1 MTGAILCIVPGKTHF
16 IEYSPKTWRRAVIM
30 IELRRTSAYHRN
42 SIIMRTQT
50 YDTHKLRALLKR
62 RKIARMDELK
72 DALGAKGD
80 ITVSRK
86 LNELMYY
93 SSYSHRGSYYTLD
106 EVANFDERG
115 LWQCRSI
122 YFSQHGTL
130 VATTEAFV
138 NQSEAGYFVDELL
151 PILHVDPKDALRNL
165 VQQDRVWREKMA
177 GRYLYCSRKRAT
189 RKEQLAAR
197 EVKQQERSIER
208 GRLDKDLT
216 PDELRALI
224 ILFFSLL
231 DEQTRRLYAG
241 IESLKWGENGDS
253 KVAEFLSIDVK
264 TVARGRK
271 QLLDQDIERDR
282 VRKAGGG
289 RIAVEKKRRR

>member
-1 MTGAILCIVPGKTHF
+1 MIGLRISS
-16 IEYSPKTWRRAVIM
+16 EYN
-30 IELRRTSAYHRN
+30 RN
-42 SIIMRTQT
+42 SSIMRTQT
-50 YDTHKLRALLKR
+50 YDTHKLRTLLRR
-62 RKIARMDELK
+62 RKIATMDELK
-72 DALGAKGD
+72 EALGTKSD
-80 ITVSRK
+80 ITVIRK
-86 LNELMYY
+86 LTELMYH

-106 EVANFDERG
+106 EVVDFDERG

-138 NQSEAGYFVDELL
+138 NLSEAGYFVDELL
-151 PILHVDPKDALRNL
+151 AILHVDPKDALRNL
-165 VQQDRVWREKMA
+165 VQQNRVWREKVA
-177 GRYLYCSRKRAT
+177 GRYLYCSRNRAT
-189 RKEQLAAR
+189 RKAQLASR
-197 EVKQQERSIER
+197 EAKQQQIKLKQ

-224 ILFFSLL
+224 VLFFSLL

-253 KVAEFLSIDVK
+253 KVAEFLKIDVK

-271 QLLDQDIERDR
+271 QLLDQDIDRDR

-289 RIAVEKKRRR
+289 RIAAEKKRRR

>member
-1 MTGAILCIVPGKTHF
+1 
-16 IEYSPKTWRRAVIM
+16 M
-30 IELRRTSAYHRN
+30 IELRYTSIYIRN
-42 SIIMRTQT
+42 SFIMRTQT
-50 YDTHKLRALLKR
+50 YDTHKLRTLLRR
-62 RKIARMDELK
+62 RKIATMDELK
-72 DALGAKGD
+72 DALGTKGD
-80 ITVSRK
+80 ITVFRK
-86 LNELMYY
+86 LNELMYC

-106 EVANFDERG
+106 EIANFDERG

-151 PILHVDPKDALRNL
+151 AILHVDPKDALRNL
-165 VQQDRVWREKMA
+165 VQQDRVWREKVA
-177 GRYLYCSRKRAT
+177 GRYLYCSRKRTT
-189 RKEQLAAR
+189 RKEQLATR
-197 EVKQQERSIER
+197 EVKQQDRSIQR
-208 GRLDKDLT
+208 GRLDKELT
-216 PDELRALI
+216 ADELRALI
-224 ILFFSLL
+224 VLFFSLL

-253 KVAEFLSIDVK
+253 KVAEFLGIDVK

-271 QLLDQDIERDR
+271 QLLDRDIDRDR
-282 VRKAGGG
+282 VRKVGGG

>member
-1 MTGAILCIVPGKTHF
+1 
-16 IEYSPKTWRRAVIM
+16 
-30 IELRRTSAYHRN
+30 
-42 SIIMRTQT
+42 MRTQT
-50 YDTHKLRALLKR
+50 DDTHKLRTLLKR
-62 RKIARMDELK
+62 RKIATMDELK
-72 DALGAKGD
+72 DALGAKSN

-86 LNELMYY
+86 LNELVCY

-106 EVANFDERG
+106 EIAHFDERG

-122 YFSQHGTL
+122 YFSKHGTL

-151 PILHVDPKDALRNL
+151 PILHVDPKEALLNL
-165 VQQDRVWREKMA
+165 VQQGRVWREKMA

-189 RKEQLAAR
+189 RKEQLATR
-197 EVKQQERSIER
+197 EVKQQKRRIQR
-208 GRLDKDLT
+208 TCIDKDLT
-216 PDELRALI
+216 SGELRALI

-271 QLLDQDIERDR
+271 QLFDQDIDRHR

>member
-1 MTGAILCIVPGKTHF
+1 
-16 IEYSPKTWRRAVIM
+16 M
-30 IELRRTSAYHRN
+30 IELRYQSADYRN
-42 SIIMRTQT
+42 SNIMRTQT
-50 YDTHKLRALLKR
+50 YDTHKLRTLLKR

-72 DALGAKGD
+72 DALGAKAD
-80 ITVSRK
+80 ITVFRK
-86 LNELMYY
+86 LNELVCY

-106 EVANFDERG
+106 EIANFDERG

-138 NQSEAGYFVDELL
+138 NQSEAGYFVDEFL
-151 PILHVDPKDALRNL
+151 PILHVNPKDALRKL
-165 VQQDRVWREKMA
+165 VQQDRVWREKVA

-189 RKEQLAAR
+189 RKKQLATR
-197 EVKQQERSIER
+197 EAKQQEMTIQR

-264 TVARGRK
+264 TVTRGRK

-282 VRKAGGG
+282 VRKTGGG
-289 RIAVEKKRRR
+289 RIAVEKKRQR

>member
-1 MTGAILCIVPGKTHF
+1 
-16 IEYSPKTWRRAVIM
+16 M
-30 IELRRTSAYHRN
+30 IELRTLLTYIRN

-50 YDTHKLRALLKR
+50 YDTHKLRTLLR
-62 RKIARMDELK
+62 HRKIATMDELK
-72 DALGAKGD
+72 DALGTKSD

-86 LNELMYY
+86 LNELMYH

-106 EVANFDERG
+106 EVVDFDEHG
-115 LWQCRSI
+115 LWQCRWI

-151 PILHVDPKDALRNL
+151 AILHVDPKDALRNL
-165 VQQDRVWREKMA
+165 VQQDRVWREKVA
-177 GRYLYCSRKRAT
+177 GRYLYCSRNRVT
-189 RKEQLAAR
+189 RKEQLASR
-197 EVKQQERSIER
+197 KVKQQEMNIQR

-216 PDELRALI
+216 PDKLRALI
-224 ILFFSLL
+224 VLFFSLL

-241 IESLKWGENGDS
+241 IESLKWGEHGDS
-253 KVAEFLSIDVK
+253 KVAEFLEIDVK

-271 QLLDQDIERDR
+271 QLLDQDIDRDR
-282 VRKAGGG
+282 IRKPGGG
-289 RIAVEKKRRR
+289 RIAMEKKRRT

>member
-1 MTGAILCIVPGKTHF
+1 
-16 IEYSPKTWRRAVIM
+16 M
-30 IELRRTSAYHRN
+30 IEVRYQSADYRN
-42 SIIMRTQT
+42 SNIMRTQT
-50 YDTHKLRALLKR
+50 YDTHKLRTLLKR

-72 DALGAKGD
+72 DALGAKAD
-80 ITVSRK
+80 ITVFRK
-86 LNELMYY
+86 LNELVCY

-106 EVANFDERG
+106 EIANFDERG

-165 VQQDRVWREKMA
+165 VQQDRVWREKVA

-189 RKEQLAAR
+189 RKKQLATR
-197 EVKQQERSIER
+197 EVKQQEMSIQR

-282 VRKAGGG
+282 VRKTGGG

>member
-1 MTGAILCIVPGKTHF
+1 
-16 IEYSPKTWRRAVIM
+16 M
-30 IELRRTSAYHRN
+30 IELRHTPTFCRN
-42 SIIMRTQT
+42 SIIMRTQK
-50 YDTHKLRALLKR
+50 YDTHKLRSLLRR
-62 RKIARMDELK
+62 RKIATMEELK
-72 DALGAKGD
+72 DALGTKGD

-86 LNELMYY
+86 LSELMYY

-106 EVANFDERG
+106 EIANFDERG
-115 LWQCRSI
+115 LWQYRSI

-130 VATTEAFV
+130 VATTEAFI
-138 NQSEAGYFVDELL
+138 NQSEAGYFVDELI

-165 VQQDRVWREKMA
+165 VQQDRVWREKVA

-197 EVKQQERSIER
+197 HVKQQEWSIQR
-208 GRLDKDLT
+208 GRLDNELT

-224 ILFFSLL
+224 VLIFSLL

-253 KVAEFLSIDVK
+253 KVAGFLDIDVK
-264 TVARGRK
+264 TVARGRR
-271 QLLDQDIERDR
+271 QLLDQDIDRVR

>member
-1 MTGAILCIVPGKTHF
+1 
-16 IEYSPKTWRRAVIM
+16 
-30 IELRRTSAYHRN
+30 
-42 SIIMRTQT
+42 MRTQT
-50 YDTHKLRALLKR
+50 YDTHKLRSLLRR
-62 RKIARMDELK
+62 RKIATMNELK
-72 DALGAKGD
+72 DALGTNGD
-80 ITVSRK
+80 ITVFRK

-106 EVANFDERG
+106 EIANFDESG

-151 PILHVDPKDALRNL
+151 AILHVDPKDALRNL
-165 VQQDRVWREKMA
+165 VQQDRVWREKVA
-177 GRYLYCSRKRAT
+177 GRYLYCSHQRTT
-189 RKEQLAAR
+189 RKEQLATR
-197 EVKQQERSIER
+197 GVKQQDRSIQR
-208 GRLDKDLT
+208 GRLNKDLT

-224 ILFFSLL
+224 VLFFSLL

-253 KVAEFLSIDVK
+253 KVAEFLGIDVK

-271 QLLDQDIERDR
+271 QLLTLDIERDR
-282 VRKAGGG
+282 VRGTGGG
-289 RIAVEKKRRR
+289 RKYVEKKRQR

>member
-1 MTGAILCIVPGKTHF
+1 
-16 IEYSPKTWRRAVIM
+16 M
-30 IELRRTSAYHRN
+30 IELRSLPTYNRN

-50 YDTHKLRALLKR
+50 YDTHKLRTLLRR
-62 RKIARMDELK
+62 RKIATMDELK
-72 DALGAKGD
+72 EVLGTKSD

-86 LNELMYY
+86 LNELLYH

-106 EVANFDERG
+106 EVVDFDEHG

-151 PILHVDPKDALRNL
+151 AILHVDPKDALRNL
-165 VQQDRVWREKMA
+165 VQQDRIWREKVA
-177 GRYLYCSRKRAT
+177 GRYLYCSRNRAS
-189 RKEQLAAR
+189 RKEQLASR
-197 EVKQQERSIER
+197 EVKQQEMNIQR

-224 ILFFSLL
+224 VLFFSLL

-241 IESLKWGENGDS
+241 IESLKWGEHGDS
-253 KVAEFLSIDVK
+253 KVAEFLEIDVK

-271 QLLDQDIERDR
+271 QLLDQDIDRDR
-282 VRKAGGG
+282 IRKPGGG
-289 RIAVEKKRRR
+289 RIAMEKKRRI